1 MLFFLQNRLNNNQP
15 IERRVKMPRTIPL
28 TAEGKI
34 TDVKKQL
41 ANNCRQL
48 MFENEIEYKQIAG
61 LLGITPQALS
71 YQFRRGGLKLETVLA
86 VVYLTGSSDV
96 IASTMAKVRQ

>member
-1 MLFFLQNRLNNNQP
+1 MSTKRTHRKESKDAKNNPFDSRRKNNRC
-15 IERRVKMPRTIPL
+15 E
-28 TAEGKI
+28 
-34 TDVKKQL
+34 KQL
-41 ANNCRQL
+41 ANKCRQL

-71 YQFRRGGLKLETVLA
+71 YQLRRGGLKLETVLA